1 MSSLIDHPV
10 ALFGVLLTAFL
21 VVVRIGCQF
30 ALRLYTNG
38 KEELHEEIVAA
49 RDAISVL
56 LSLLLAFTLAMVL
69 TRYDS
74 RKQLIVDEANAIGT
88 TRSRAQM
95 LAEPSRS
102 EILVLLQKYL
112 EARMRFSD
120 AGLDQEKLKVSFSQA
135 NALLEE
141 MWQKSVAVA
150 QQSPTPI
157 TSIFLQSLNETTDL
171 SEKRLAALENRVPIV
186 LWLVLIFMS
195 TLTCLL
201 VGCSFRRSTFLVIFV
216 WPLMISIVLALSAD
230 LDSPR
235 TGLIQ
240 IGQQSIERLR

>member
-1 MSSLIDHPV
+1 
-10 ALFGVLLTAFL
+10 LFGVLATALL
-21 VVVRIGCQF
+21 VVVEIGYRI
-30 ALRLYTNG
+30 ALRIYVNG

-49 RDAISVL
+49 RDAIGVL

-74 RKQLIVDEANAIGT
+74 RKQLIVDEANAIET
-88 TRSRAQM
+88 ARLRAQM
-95 LAEPSRS
+95 LAEPFRS
-102 EILVLLQKYL
+102 EILALLQRYL
-112 EARMRFSD
+112 DARVRFSD
-120 AGLDQEKLKVSFSQA
+120 AGLDQEKLNASFSQG
-135 NALLEE
+135 NALLVE
-141 MWQKSVAVA
+141 MWHQSFAVA

-157 TSIFLQSLNETTDL
+157 TTIFVQSLNETTDL
-171 SEKRLAALENRVPIV
+171 SERRLAALENRIPGV

-195 TLTCLL
+195 MLTCLL
-201 VGCSFRRSTFLVIFV
+201 VGCSFRRRAFLVILV

-240 IGQQSIERLR
+240 IGQQSMERLR